1 MIRQEAK
8 YQMDWL
14 LFARGMATS
23 AASIRNVFI
32 LENVVLTIGVQF
44 VLSKHISLMIL
55 ELDQVLC
62 WEALLLSYFD
72 LGSSLYSS

>member
-14 LFARGMATS
+14 LSARGMATS

-32 LENVVLTIGVQF
+32 LENVSLTIGVQF

-55 ELDQVLC
+55 ELDQTRC
-62 WEALLLSYFD
+62 WEALL
-72 LGSSLYSS
+72 